1 MKRTKKNRLLYLK
14 NKIIC
19 VFDLERVKLKRH
31 IRRLEKT
38 NKKLN
43 NENEELR
50 KNNEFLFNELETF
63 KKKLRKK
70 IRFESENKK
79 IK

>member
-1 MKRTKKNRLLYLK
+1 MERTKKNRLLYLK

-19 VFDLERVKLKRH
+19 VFDLERIKLKRY

-43 NENEELR
+43 DENEELR

-63 KKKLRKK
+63 RKRLRKK
-70 IRFESENKK
+70 IKFESENKK
-79 IK
+79 IR

>member
-1 MKRTKKNRLLYLK
+1 MERTKKNRLLYLK

-19 VFDLERVKLKRH
+19 VFDLERIKLKRY

-43 NENEELR
+43 DENEELR

-63 KKKLRKK
+63 KKRLRKK
-70 IRFESENKK
+70 IKFESENKK
-79 IK
+79 IR